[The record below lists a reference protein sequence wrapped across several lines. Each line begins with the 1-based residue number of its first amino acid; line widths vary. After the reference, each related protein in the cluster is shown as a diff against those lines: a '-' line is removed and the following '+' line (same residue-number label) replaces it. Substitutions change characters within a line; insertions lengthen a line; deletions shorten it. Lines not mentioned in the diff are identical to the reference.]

1 MKLRK
6 KYIIAAGLSI
16 FLFSAVAYASSQDF
30 LTQAQKYIDENCGKK
45 LISNQT
51 ALLCYVF
58 YKSQEQDQSINAINA
73 TLSPIPTQIQ
83 TLQNT
88 AANQSNTIASLEA
101 FLAPPREVDVFTTQ
115 QFTNGQQSD
124 IIDTSNRRQIVID
137 GESEEG
143 TGGFDLQYSDD
154 KSAWTDE
161 GGIVV
166 GSEQWNQHVQ
176 KVFPVKGKYYKVI
189 VNVYAPPFQGWSSLE
204 LY

>member
-88 AANQSNTIASLEA
+88 G
-101 FLAPPREVDVFTTQ
+101 EVDVFTTQ